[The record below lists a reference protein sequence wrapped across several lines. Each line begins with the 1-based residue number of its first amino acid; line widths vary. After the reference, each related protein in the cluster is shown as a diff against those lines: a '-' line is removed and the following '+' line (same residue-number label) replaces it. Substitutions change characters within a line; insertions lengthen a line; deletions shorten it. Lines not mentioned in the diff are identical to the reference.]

1 MAGQWKAGVK
11 AALRGSLKA
20 VAFAL
25 AAGAAPHALAQSTNI
40 LPDLTTVNV
49 PFDPEKV
56 AGLPAGA
63 KRAFASAKEKLQLRE
78 LDGLILVA
86 SPDGAIWT
94 LNGAPKGMADYNP
107 SESARQ
113 ALEIC
118 EFRAGQPCVI
128 LSVDG
133 YEAGRPSGSPPEP
146 QRMLS
151 NRPSD
156 FDATTLPFAP
166 ASKRAGAA
174 AYVAVKGPRALA
186 ITTSG
191 LWLWRGGST
200 LQEAIDKTMA
210 DCAEAFKTA
219 DCVLYAVG
227 SRVVFAAQ

>member
-1 MAGQWKAGVK
+1 MSAG
-11 AALRGSLKA
+11 RLKDCLTG
-20 VAFAL
+20 VAFVL
-25 AAGAAPHALAQSTNI
+25 AAAAAAPALAQSTNV
-40 LPDLTTVNV
+40 LPDLTTGNAA
-49 PFDPEKV
+49 FDPGRV
-56 AGLPAGA
+56 AGLPADA
-63 KRAFASAKEKLQLRE
+63 RAAFASAVEKFRTGQL
-78 LDGLILVA
+78 GGVVLVA

-94 LNGAPKGMADYNP
+94 LNGAPKGMAGYNP

-118 EFRAGQPCVI
+118 EFRAGQPCVV

-133 YEAGRPSGSPPEP
+133 YEAVRPSGNPPEP

-166 ASKRAGAA
+166 ASKRAAAA
-174 AYVAVKGPRALA
+174 AYVAAKGPRALA

-191 LWLWRGGST
+191 LWLWRAGT
-200 LQEAIDKTMA
+200 TVQQAIDKTMA
-210 DCAEAFKTA
+210 DCAEAFKSA

-227 SRVVFAAQ
+227 SRVVFAAE